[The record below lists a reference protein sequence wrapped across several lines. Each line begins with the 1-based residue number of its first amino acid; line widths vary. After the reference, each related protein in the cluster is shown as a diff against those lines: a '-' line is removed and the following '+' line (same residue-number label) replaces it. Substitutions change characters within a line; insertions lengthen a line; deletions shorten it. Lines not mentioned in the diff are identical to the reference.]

1 MRCGAGGYGHGVVES
16 EINGGTMKVSILG
29 AGSWGTTVATL
40 VSGRH
45 ETRLWARDEACAD
58 EIRGDHRN
66 SRYLPD
72 FELPTA
78 LDATHEL
85 EHAVN
90 DAHVVVVGVPSHAFR
105 ATLEAAKP
113 FIHPWIP
120 VVSLTKGLEE
130 GSMMRMTEVIRDVLP
145 GHPAAALSGP
155 NLAKEIMAGQAAAS
169 VIATEDLQVAAA
181 LQHVFQCGLFRVY
194 THHDVIGCEMGG
206 ALKNVIAIAAGMAQG
221 LATGDNTRSA
231 VISRGLAE
239 LTRLGESMGGEAA
252 TFAGLAG
259 LGDLVATCVST
270 HSRNRYVGEQ
280 LGQGRSID
288 DVLDEM
294 KMVAEGVKTAKT
306 THVLA
311 EQHGLDMPICE
322 SVYRVVTGQI
332 GGADAYDGLL
342 SQRPGHESEPG

>member
-1 MRCGAGGYGHGVVES
+1 
-16 EINGGTMKVSILG
+16 MKVSVLG

-40 VSGRH
+40 CAGRH
-45 ETRLWARDEACAD
+45 DVRLWARDEDVAD
-58 EIRGDHRN
+58 EIRSEHRN

-72 FELPTA
+72 FELPES
-78 LDATHEL
+78 LDATHDL
-85 EHAVN
+85 EAAVS
-90 DAHVVVVGVPSHAFR
+90 DAHLVVVGVPSHAFR
-105 ATLEAAKP
+105 STLDAAKP

-120 VVSLTKGLEE
+120 VVSLTKGIEE
-130 GSMMRMTEVIRDVLP
+130 ESLLRMTEVIRDVLP

-194 THHDVIGCEMGG
+194 TNHDVIGCEMGG

-231 VISRGLAE
+231 VISRGLSE
-239 LTRLGESMGGEAA
+239 LSRLGEAMGGEPA

-280 LGQGRSID
+280 LGAGRAIGD
-288 DVLDEM
+288 ILDEM
-294 KMVAEGVKTAKT
+294 NMVAEGVKTARI
-306 THVLA
+306 THVFA
-311 EQHGLDMPICE
+311 ERYDLDLPICE
-322 SVYRVVTGQI
+322 SVYKVVTGVAR
-332 GGADAYDGLL
+332 GEDAYAGLL
-342 SQRPGHESEPG
+342 TQRAGHESEPG